1 MKNKSRAILPL
12 VAVCLFLQAGTASA
26 QVRRTAY
33 ENGVGVTGRQEILS
47 HLTHP
52 LTEGRASGTR
62 GKELAEH
69 FIVEQFRA
77 IGLKP
82 WHWTYTQSFKY
93 QDSIAIRNVIGL
105 LPAIEPTDE
114 YIVIGAHY
122 DHLGRLG
129 HTVYPGADDNASGVT
144 VLLSLAKMFCAMK
157 ADGAGPRKNLL
168 FVAFDGKELDMA
180 GSRYFVRH
188 LDIPRSKITAMV
200 NLDMLGTDLVPPHKN
215 REYMIVLGENTL
227 PENYRGYLSYI
238 CSRSLYKMDL
248 DLTFYG
254 SRDFT
259 KMMYETSDQHP
270 FAKAGIPAI
279 LFTSAFH
286 QHTYKKTDTKDI
298 IDYPLLRKRTLV
310 IFNFINR
317 LCAEN

>member
-1 MKNKSRAILPL
+1 MKKSCAILL
-12 VAVCLFLQAGTASA
+12 VAVMISLFSSFRAEA
-26 QVRRTAY
+26 QSLRVY
-33 ENGVGVTGRQEILS
+33 ENSVSDVQMEETLS
-47 HLTHP
+47 LLAHEM
-52 LTEGRASGTR
+52 TEGRASGTK

-69 FIVEQFRA
+69 YIVEQFRS

-82 WHWTYTQSFKY
+82 WNWTYTQSFRY
-93 QDSIAIRNVIGL
+93 EDSIAIRNIIGL
-105 LPAIEPTDE
+105 LPASIPTDE

-144 VLLSLAKMFCAMK
+144 ALLSLARMFVAMK
-157 ADGAGPRKNLL
+157 ADGKGPRKNLL
-168 FVAFDGKELDMA
+168 FVAFDGKELNLA

-188 LDIPRSKITAMV
+188 LSVPLSQVTAMV
-200 NLDMLGTDLVPPHKN
+200 NLDMLGTDLVPPRRN
-215 REYMIVLGENTL
+215 REYLFAIGESTL
-227 PENYRGYLSYI
+227 PESYQGYLSYI
-238 CSRSLYKMDL
+238 CRRAFYKLDL

-254 SRDFT
+254 SRDFY

-270 FAKAGIPAI
+270 FARAGIPAV

-286 QHTYKKTDTKDI
+286 QHTYKKTDTPSI
-298 IDYPLLRKRTLV
+298 IDYPLLRKRTQV

-317 LCAEN
+317 LCADN